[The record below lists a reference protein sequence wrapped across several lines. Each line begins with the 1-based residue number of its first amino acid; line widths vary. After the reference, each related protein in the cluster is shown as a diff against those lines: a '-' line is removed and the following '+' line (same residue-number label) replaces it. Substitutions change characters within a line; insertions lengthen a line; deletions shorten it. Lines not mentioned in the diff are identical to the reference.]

1 MSVVAEARA
10 AVLPQDCIDLR
21 AFVADAEAGVAS
33 SETGD
38 AWFSTRRMATPPGGP
53 VSVGALVLSGEGH
66 VDALPGDE
74 FVFVVDGTLTIG
86 DLTLGRD
93 ASAMLPGG
101 IGFDWRAAAGTQ
113 VVVMRCTGGTPGAS
127 APVAIDLSPTRVP
140 SNPPAAELLL
150 SDAPQCHNH
159 TDYKSASGEFSA
171 GTWASTP
178 YHRRN
183 NLYPHCEL
191 MHLMEGSVTFEDA
204 AGTAHRFVAGDL
216 FVVLRGARCSWLSE
230 EDVVKVWAIYRPVE

>member
-1 MSVVAEARA
+1 MVAERPV

-21 AFVADAEAGVAS
+21 AFVADPEAGVRSTEA
-33 SETGD
+33 GD
-38 AWFSTRRMATPPGGP
+38 PWFSARRMVTAPGGP
-53 VSVGALVLSGEGH
+53 VAIGALALSGSGQ
-66 VDALPGDE
+66 VDTLPGDE

-93 ASAMLPGG
+93 RSAMLPGG
-101 IGFDWRAAAGTQ
+101 ISFAWAAAADTQ
-113 VVVMRCTGGTPGAS
+113 VVVMRVTGGMPGAS

-159 TDYKSASGEFSA
+159 TDYKSSSGKFSA

-204 AGTAHRFVAGDL
+204 AGTAHRFVADDL